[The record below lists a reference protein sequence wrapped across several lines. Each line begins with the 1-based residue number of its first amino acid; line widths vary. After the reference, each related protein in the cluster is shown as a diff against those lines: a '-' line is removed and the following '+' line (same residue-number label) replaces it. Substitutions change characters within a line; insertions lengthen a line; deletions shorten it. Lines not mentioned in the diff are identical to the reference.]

1 MKQMFRNDLP
11 KFEGMHIIVQS
22 VLDKE
27 VYIDSGH
34 ISPERISSLGCPR
47 MDDFVKKSKE
57 KRLDAKKRRK
67 KVIFLPFTYKETSA
81 FESTHLRS
89 YVKELQLFFLR
100 FAIKFPEIDV
110 VIKPKL
116 KGLKL
121 WEKEVMF
128 KVIGDAR
135 IENNKLLDLI
145 IREDIDIHSLFLESD
160 IVLWD

>member
-1 MKQMFRNDLP
+1 M
-11 KFEGMHIIVQS
+11 VT
-22 VLDKE
+22 
-27 VYIDSGH
+27 
-34 ISPERISSLGCPR
+34 
-47 MDDFVKKSKE
+47 E
-57 KRLDAKKRRK
+57 KRLGAKKRRK
-67 KVIFLPFTYKETSA
+67 RVVFLPFTYKEKGI
-81 FESTHLRS
+81 FDLLDLRS
-89 YVKELQLFFLR
+89 YVEELQLFFLR